1 MWLQTIRPHQGGA
14 LCCLHSPAEGD
25 PACFPSEDIIN
36 TCPVLSV
43 KFGARLLGQ
52 SCIAGANLTRSGRII
67 LLPFSYLVNHFC
79 IYIHDG
85 CSLSCLLLIISWK
98 GSDISNILAS

>member
-1 MWLQTIRPHQGGA
+1 MGLQTIRLRQGGA
-14 LCCLHSPAEGD
+14 LCCLHSSAEGD

-43 KFGARLLGQ
+43 KFGAGLLGQ
-52 SCIAGANLTRSGRII
+52 ACITGANLTRSGRII
-67 LLPFSYLVNHFC
+67 LLTFSYVVDHFC

-98 GSDISNILAS
+98 GSGISNILAS